1 MQKVKVIIEK
11 SKTGYAAYLP
21 LIDGCVTTGG
31 TIDELKYNMHE
42 AIRFH
47 REGMKKD
54 GLAIPLDL
62 KEPFELVFQFD
73 VETFLCFYDGIFTR
87 RALSRLTGINE
98 SLLSQYANGIKHP
111 RQVQVKKIEK
121 GLHHLAKEILQVSL

>member
-1 MQKVKVIIEK
+1 MHKVKVIIEK

-21 LIDGCVTTGG
+21 LIPGCVTTGG
-31 TIDELKYNMHE
+31 TIDEIKNNMME

-47 REGMKKD
+47 RDGMKKD
-54 GLAIPLDL
+54 GLTPGEL
-62 KEPFELVFQFD
+62 KDPFELVFHFD

-98 SLLSQYANGIKHP
+98 SLLSQYANGMKRP
-111 RQVQVKKIEK
+111 RSLQIKKIEK
-121 GLHHLAKEILQVSL
+121 GLHHFAEEILRISL